1 MKIRIKN
8 LIPISCDTEGANTSI
23 SKNNKN
29 VGKIIK
35 FIKTKDGIDA
45 IAEITDIITMKE
57 IKGGL

>member
-8 LIPISCDTEGANTSI
+8 LIPYSCDFSCSNKKI
-23 SKNNKN
+23 SKNNKT

-45 IAEITDIITMKE
+45 IGEITDIITIKE
-57 IKGGL
+57 IKGEI